1 MSANTRDIRKTR
13 NKKAKKLVMKN
24 YLMSERSKRGYR
36 RKIYAIS
43 QDIGISEITVQRLA
57 DQVRVIKSNNEWLSK
72 VEIEEIKRINQQK
85 Q

>member
-1 MSANTRDIRKTR
+1 
-13 NKKAKKLVMKN
+13 MKN

-36 RKIYAIS
+36 RKIYGIS

>member
-1 MSANTRDIRKTR
+1 
-13 NKKAKKLVMKN
+13 MKN